1 MWLEIDNFDHFV
13 YSRLNFLQ
21 TAAPVYVRLMLVR
34 SDPFYRD
41 VPVSGVCARHQQE
54 VVPGTNHHVIRAA
67 RDEGQ
72 SRVCYVAGGDVRP
85 NLCFPLVGIN
95 ALDPMIHVS
104 FTCSDMC
111 ITGAM
116 PVATERSR
124 GLVLCLTLETFMPN
138 VVLARRVVKVSG

>member
-1 MWLEIDNFDHFV
+1 MWLEIDTFDHFV

-72 SRVCYVAGGDVRP
+72 SRFVMW
-85 NLCFPLVGIN
+85 LEEMF
-95 ALDPMIHVS
+95 
-104 FTCSDMC
+104 
-111 ITGAM
+111 
-116 PVATERSR
+116 
-124 GLVLCLTLETFMPN
+124 VLIYAFLL
-138 VVLARRVVKVSG
+138 LA

>member
-1 MWLEIDNFDHFV
+1 MWLEIDNFDHFF

-95 ALDPMIHVS
+95 MLDPMIHVS
-104 FTCSDMC
+104 FACSDMC